1 MESGTPAPYIK
12 ESMAAPKKT
21 TQSDPSA
28 PSPRDAILAAAIE
41 AITHHGESA
50 VRITDVARTAG
61 VTQGMISYYFKDRE
75 GLIAE
80 AHLVIFE
87 RGITQDS
94 GLLLSAV
101 EAAQTPEDFQA
112 VLAKLNREIVSSQRA
127 VNRIS
132 RTVVLG
138 SALNRPE
145 LLERVNVLQE
155 QLIDD
160 LELIATK
167 AQQKGL
173 FRSDIAPRA
182 IGAFVTS
189 YALGLIVADMDT
201 HRPADEDLA
210 KVIDLVM
217 LSLRP
222 Q

>member
-1 MESGTPAPYIK
+1 
-12 ESMAAPKKT
+12 MAAPKKT
-21 TQSDPSA
+21 AHGDPAA
-28 PSPRDAILAAAIE
+28 PSPREAILAAAID

-50 VRITDVARTAG
+50 VRITDVAHTAG
-61 VTQGMISYYFKDRE
+61 VTQGMVSYYFKDRE

-94 GLLLSAV
+94 GLLMLAV
-101 EAAQTPEDFQA
+101 EAAETPEDFQA
-112 VLAKLNREIVSSQRA
+112 VLKKLNREIVSSQRA

-145 LLERVNVLQE
+145 LLVRVNALQE
-155 QLIDD
+155 KLIDD
-160 LELIATK
+160 LEMVAAK

-173 FRSDIAPRA
+173 LRADISPRA

-189 YALGLIVADMDT
+189 YALGLIVADLDT
-201 HRPADEDLA
+201 HRPSDEELA
-210 KVIDLVM
+210 TIVDLVM